1 MSEFRIL
8 YENQSAE
15 FVKQKFEIGIP
26 LPSSILNDVVAKV
39 QKRIEGEPEEEI
51 VEESKGLFGRKKK
64 DSREIP
70 DDEKCISMT
79 SVACLLASVA
89 IAAISKT

>member
-26 LPSSILNDVVAKV
+26 IPSDVKDIVMEVK
-39 QKRIEGEPEEEI
+39 KRINGEEEEI
-51 VEESKGLFGRKKK
+51 AEEESRRLFGRKKK
-64 DSREIP
+64 DTKELP
-70 DDEKCISMT
+70 DDERCISMT